1 MSKTA
6 SEEAALGDTES
17 AANASRVI
25 GFSTTPCLSVPRATA
40 RLGWVAWRCL
50 SVAAQMTAQ
59 ARGSAA
65 VEGRQRAHRVHH
77 LATQLCRDH
86 GIQVVVGGTVPD
98 RPAILV
104 ANHVSHIDPLVIAT
118 VAPVLPIAKA
128 EIARWPF
135 IGRVGHYLGVMF
147 VSRDSV
153 RSGARVLRAS
163 LRALREGASVL
174 NFPEGTTTLGSDV
187 LPFRRGIFGLAGIA
201 DVPVI
206 PTALGFDPPGLAWVG
221 DAYFVPHCLRAL
233 ARSGWTAYVHFGE
246 PLYGRRTL
254 PAEEL
259 AKASRE
265 EIARLLGTMP
275 RTGASPDQATDTR
288 V

>member
-1 MSKTA
+1 M
-6 SEEAALGDTES
+6 DQTES
-17 AANASRVI
+17 AADATRVI
-25 GFSTTPCLSVPRATA
+25 GFSTTASQSAWRVTV
-40 RLGWVAWRCL
+40 RLGLVAWRCL
-50 SVAAQMTAQ
+50 SVAAHMTAQ

-65 VEGRQRAHRVHH
+65 VEVRQRAGCVHH

-86 GIQVVVGGTVPD
+86 GIQVVVEGRVPD

-104 ANHVSHIDPLVIAT
+104 ANHVSHMDPLVIAT
-118 VAPVLPIAKA
+118 VKPVLPIAKA

-135 IGRVGHYLGVMF
+135 IGWVGPYLGVMF
-147 VSRDSV
+147 VRRDSV
-153 RSGARVLRAS
+153 MSGARVLRES
-163 LRALREGASVL
+163 LRALRQGASVL
-174 NFPEGTTTLGSDV
+174 NFPEGTTTLGTDV
-187 LPFRRGIFGLAGIA
+187 LPFRRGIFGLAAIA

-206 PTALGFDPPGLAWVG
+206 PTALRFDPSGLAWVG
-221 DAYFVPHCLRAL
+221 DAYFVPHCLRAF
-233 ARSGWTAYVHFGE
+233 ARSRWTAYVRFGE

-265 EIARLLGTMP
+265 AIARLLGTMP
-275 RTGASPDQATDTR
+275 RTVASPDQSRGTG